1 MNLIE
6 ILINEPFKLTIQS
19 LLMMVNLLKPNE
31 EKPMRNF
38 ESTVSGYTRRSKSTQ
53 ALSESVGLV

>member
-19 LLMMVNLLKPNE
+19 LLMMVNLLKLNE
-31 EKPMRNF
+31 EKPTGILKVQLLVILVAQNQPK
-38 ESTVSGYTRRSKSTQ
+38 RRSS
-53 ALSESVGLV
+53 LSNV

>member
-31 EKPMRNF
+31 EKP
-38 ESTVSGYTRRSKSTQ
+38 TGILKVQ
-53 ALSESVGLV
+53 LVVILVAQNQPKL